1 MLTGD
6 TNYLADAV
14 LWEVPAGSENFPW
27 YMINDAAV
35 LPDSYS
41 KVVTIF
47 FRPCY
52 ILVLRN

>member
-1 MLTGD
+1 MEPCSLGIQI
-6 TNYLADAV
+6 NYLADAV

-35 LPDSYS
+35 ILDSYS

-47 FRPCY
+47 D
-52 ILVLRN
+52 LATSLH